1 MLIFLNQICI
11 LASFNDVL
19 TISVRFESPLHFT
32 ENVLF
37 ATTSYTKMF
46 GSDERLIQF
55 WLSLYLMLLFTRTPF
70 KLISEQFTEQY
81 AIINQACCTRLD
93 SLVIQPQDFIYMLT
107 CPDTFQTHELHKGR
121 DSYLMVTIYIFTP
134 PPFLNNSSHSGLNSP
149 SPNCSSITHLIS
161 IDQSSF
167 NPSIPPHLS
176 QCSPFL
182 SFVFTFQSRIQSV
195 HS

>member
-55 WLSLYLMLLFTRTPF
+55 WLSLYLVLLFTRTPF
-70 KLISEQFTEQY
+70 KLISEQFTCILNFFINKNIYLDICLKIIIKSMVLNSEHGLYNQY
-81 AIINQACCTRLD
+81 CVNDEIINWN
-93 SLVIQPQDFIYMLT
+93 SIQRPSFWFI
-107 CPDTFQTHELHKGR
+107 
-121 DSYLMVTIYIFTP
+121 
-134 PPFLNNSSHSGLNSP
+134 
-149 SPNCSSITHLIS
+149 
-161 IDQSSF
+161 
-167 NPSIPPHLS
+167 
-176 QCSPFL
+176 
-182 SFVFTFQSRIQSV
+182 
-195 HS
+195 